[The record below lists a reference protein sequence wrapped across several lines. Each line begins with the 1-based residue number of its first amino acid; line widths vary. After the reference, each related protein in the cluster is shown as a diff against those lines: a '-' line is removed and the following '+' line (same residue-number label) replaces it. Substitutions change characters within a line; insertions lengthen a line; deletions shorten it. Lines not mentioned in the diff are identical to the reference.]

1 MKFLIIIFGLI
12 NFAFAQ
18 STAESFVDNSS
29 IPRWAKSPISRLV
42 DYGVLSG
49 NPDGTFAPNRG
60 INRAEFS
67 KLLVNSLGNEIE
79 NFVPLKGSFPDV
91 KPDDWFFPYVETAKH
106 YGWIEG
112 DPDGVFRPGDKINRA
127 EAAKMLVNAFGFE
140 VGQNIDGDTWYAPY
154 FRVLREN
161 DLLAYNSLFENPGYD
176 KEPSRAEISEQIV
189 RFLERT
195 GKELIAIPL
204 PTNKSRVV
212 ATPKNPAQEYV
223 PEPSPFEYKETATG
237 SLTID
242 PNAGT
247 LYVEKHTSLAKKILV
262 ASNQSDV
269 IAHTLKLLTKDG
281 LSEVAGLQ
289 FRLVGN
295 GGYYDYANVWLEING
310 KAVSEKI
317 KPYDNVVN
325 IPLNSTHLTIGSSLK
340 TIMLKVDMS
349 PNAKKGNNTRW
360 VLFLPEWID
369 ANTNKKIGFFP
380 IGGSDIEIK

>member
-18 STAESFVDNSS
+18 NTAESFVDNSS
-29 IPRWAKSPISRLV
+29 IPRWAKSPISELV
-42 DYGVLSG
+42 DYGILSG

-79 NFVPLKGSFPDV
+79 NFVPLTGSFPDV

-106 YGWIEG
+106 YGWVKG
-112 DPDGVFRPGDKINRA
+112 HPDGSFKPGDKINRA

-140 VGQNIDGDTWYAPY
+140 VGPILDGDTWYAPY
-154 FRVLREN
+154 FRVLQEN
-161 DLLAYNSLFENPGYD
+161 DLLAYNSFFENPESE
-176 KEPSRAEISEQIV
+176 KEPSRAEISEQII

-195 GKELIAIPL
+195 GKELVAISVPE
-204 PTNKSRVV
+204 NKAQVV
-212 ATPKNPAQEYV
+212 ATPKNPVQESI
-223 PEPSPFEYKETATG
+223 PEPDPFEYEETKTS
-237 SLTID
+237 SLSID

-247 LYVEKHTSLAKKILV
+247 LYVEKHTSLAKKISV
-262 ASNQSDV
+262 ASNQSEV
-269 IAHTLKLLTKDG
+269 IAHTIKLLSKEG

-289 FRLVGN
+289 FRLIGN
-295 GGYYDYANVWLEING
+295 GMYSNFSNIWLEIGG
-310 KAVSEKI
+310 KAISEKI
-317 KPYDNVVN
+317 RPYSNVVN

-340 TIMLKVDMS
+340 TLMLKVDIS
-349 PNAKKGNNTRW
+349 PNAKSGDNGRW

-369 ANTNKKIGFFP
+369 ANTDKKIGFFP